1 MLNHP
6 AYTMGV
12 HDGKVEVLRLI
23 EGIARPNSR
32 NSPRRASGPDY
43 RVVAIRK
50 SRERRN
56 AMTDAQVEPK
66 EFPDVLHLLSYMQR
80 KMLAPKDQWNPHL
93 RCKYRTA
100 EAIQKAAKDMLP
112 EGAALTIS
120 DKVMA
125 MGPCKGYE
133 YDKGTARE
141 IHGQQVHIEATAT
154 LHYKGGTISASASAK
169 EALAK
174 KGTPDPAMTSGATST
189 YARKYALGGLFAL
202 DDTPDADETHARGGT
217 EPVNGG
223 QQKEV
228 MMSTEDAKQLAGLID
243 KLSEQDNK
251 KLWEWI
257 KGEYGAENLKQIPA
271 SALTRV
277 TNGVNTLLKKAEAK
291 SA

>member
-1 MLNHP
+1 
-6 AYTMGV
+6 
-12 HDGKVEVLRLI
+12 
-23 EGIARPNSR
+23 
-32 NSPRRASGPDY
+32 
-43 RVVAIRK
+43 VVAIRK

-133 YDKGTARE
+133 YDKVTARE

-174 KGTPDPAMTSGATST
+174 KGTTDPAMTSGATST

-202 DDTPDADETHARGGT
+202 DDLVH
-217 EPVNGG
+217 
-223 QQKEV
+223 
-228 MMSTEDAKQLAGLID
+228 
-243 KLSEQDNK
+243 
-251 KLWEWI
+251 
-257 KGEYGAENLKQIPA
+257 
-271 SALTRV
+271 
-277 TNGVNTLLKKAEAK
+277 
-291 SA
+291 

>member
-1 MLNHP
+1 
-6 AYTMGV
+6 
-12 HDGKVEVLRLI
+12 
-23 EGIARPNSR
+23 
-32 NSPRRASGPDY
+32 
-43 RVVAIRK
+43 VVAIRK

-133 YDKGTARE
+133 YDKVTARE

-174 KGTPDPAMTSGATST
+174 KGTTDPAMTSGATST

-202 DDTPDADETHARGGT
+202 DDTPDADETHARGGGT
-217 EPVNGG
+217 QENGG
-223 QQKEV
+223 TQSPPKTLSARRRNCLQGAV
-228 MMSTEDAKQLAGLID
+228 WCTE
-243 KLSEQDNK
+243 
-251 KLWEWI
+251 
-257 KGEYGAENLKQIPA
+257 
-271 SALTRV
+271 
-277 TNGVNTLLKKAEAK
+277 
-291 SA
+291 

>member
-1 MLNHP
+1 
-6 AYTMGV
+6 
-12 HDGKVEVLRLI
+12 
-23 EGIARPNSR
+23 
-32 NSPRRASGPDY
+32 
-43 RVVAIRK
+43 VVAIRK

-133 YDKGTARE
+133 YDKVTARE

-174 KGTPDPAMTSGATST
+174 KGTTDPAMTSGATST

-202 DDTPDADETHARGGT
+202 DDTPDADETHARGGGT
-217 EPVNGG
+217 QENGG
-223 QQKEV
+223 TQSPPKTLGTQSPPKTLSANDATAFKARFGALNEESQQKFLDFTV
-228 MMSTEDAKQLAGLID
+228 KSYGTKDID
-243 KLSEQDNK
+243 KLPETAKPRILKAFDR
-251 KLWEWI
+251 LVELEG
-257 KGEYGAENLKQIPA
+257 GEAA
-271 SALTRV
+271 
-277 TNGVNTLLKKAEAK
+277 
-291 SA
+291 

>member
-1 MLNHP
+1 
-6 AYTMGV
+6 
-12 HDGKVEVLRLI
+12 
-23 EGIARPNSR
+23 
-32 NSPRRASGPDY
+32 
-43 RVVAIRK
+43 VVAIRK

-133 YDKGTARE
+133 YDKVTARE